1 MLSFDNESL
10 LYNFKFDIRA
20 RFMEAEQINA
30 IDEQLRDLDKRVIE
44 LRRFL

>member
-1 MLSFDNESL
+1 MLGFDIESL

-20 RFMEAEQINA
+20 RFMEVEQINA
-30 IDEQLRDLDKRVIE
+30 IDEQLRDLEKRANE